1 MKHKFKNW
9 TDLPSIPLAEFLTST
24 LFVII
29 VMLTFIGGIV
39 THLQEVF
46 DSWFLMTIS
55 LTKAF
60 AVSTME
66 LMFSYLFNARWNTD
80 QRRFVGIKTKF
91 QKDMVTQTDEDEL
104 SEYERVC
111 RRKEALEKYDTEELK
126 ESEEIVDDLENSFD
140 NEELKVDDEKN
151 NMYVEEIDQ
160 S

>member
-1 MKHKFKNW
+1 
-9 TDLPSIPLAEFLTST
+9 
-24 LFVII
+24 
-29 VMLTFIGGIV
+29 
-39 THLQEVF
+39 
-46 DSWFLMTIS
+46 
-55 LTKAF
+55 
-60 AVSTME
+60 
-66 LMFSYLFNARWNTD
+66 
-80 QRRFVGIKTKF
+80 
-91 QKDMVTQTDEDEL
+91 MVTQTDEDEL